1 MTKKLSIILITLTI
15 LWGCADE
22 LLPSPTG
29 NQLKGVIKA
38 FVLKTASSTTK
49 TIWEYDVKT
58 KIVTGFKTYNVADNA
73 LLNSE
78 VYVRDTTGKVLSA
91 KVVFADTK
99 QNYDRTYEYNNLGRL
114 AKVTETLASGEQYI
128 EKYTYGAEGKLTEY
142 LRQLIKGNSVA
153 TQRYVGYK
161 WKSGNIETMT
171 ESTIKNGYEE
181 QDFQYG
187 VQANLLAK
195 LYQTEL
201 KLPRMNP
208 EEITDKYPTNSEKLF
223 AGIKYTYSY
232 ETNTEG
238 KLTKQIINQIKEGQT
253 SLESELTIEYY

>member
-1 MTKKLSIILITLTI
+1 MLKNLSIILITLTI
-15 LWGCADE
+15 LWGCKDE
-22 LLPSPTG
+22 FINPPVE
-29 NQLKGVIKA
+29 NPLKGAIKT
-38 FVLKTASSTTK
+38 FVLKTASATTK
-49 TIWEYDVKT
+49 TIWEYDEKT
-58 KIVTGFKTYNVADNA
+58 KRVTGFKTYNATDNS

-78 VYVRDTTGKVLSA
+78 AYVRDTSGKVLSA
-91 KVVFADTK
+91 KVVFADAK
-99 QNYDRTYEYNNLGRL
+99 QNFDRTYEYNNLGRL

-142 LRQLIKGNSVA
+142 LRQLVKGNSVA

-161 WKSGNIETMT
+161 WKNGNIETMT

-181 QDFQYG
+181 QDFLYG
-187 VQANLLAK
+187 SQANLLAK

-208 EEITDKYPTNSEKLF
+208 EEITTQYPTDSEKLF

-232 ETNTEG
+232 ETNADG
-238 KLTKQIINQIKEGQT
+238 KLTKQMINQIKEGQT
-253 SLESELTIEYY
+253 SLESELSIEYY